1 MSSRSQ
7 TVGIREFREDLAKYM
22 SGTKPIAVTKNGKVV
37 GYYIPT
43 ADTETLKAELE
54 RLKATT
60 AKMEAFLSDLGTSED
75 EITREFDK
83 RRKAAHAK
91 GK

>member
-7 TVGIREFREDLAKYM
+7 TVGIREFREGLAKYM
-22 SGTKPIAVTKNGKVV
+22 SGTEPVGVTKNGKVV

-43 ADTETLKAELE
+43 ADTDTLKAELE

-60 AKMEAFLSDLGTSED
+60 AKMEAFLNDLGVTEED
-75 EITREFDK
+75 IIAEFDK
-83 RRKAAHAK
+83 ERKAAHAK
-91 GK
+91 K

>member
-1 MSSRSQ
+1 MASRSQ
-7 TVGIREFREDLAKYM
+7 TVGIREFREGLAKYM
-22 SGTKPIAVTKNGKVV
+22 SGTEPVGVTKNGKVV

-60 AKMEAFLSDLGTSED
+60 AKMEAFLSDLGVTEED
-75 EITREFDK
+75 IIAEFEQE
-83 RRKAAHAK
+83 RKAAHAK
-91 GK
+91 K

>member
-1 MSSRSQ
+1 MASRSQ
-7 TVGIREFREDLAKYM
+7 TVGIREFREDLARYM
-22 SGTKPIAVTKNGKVV
+22 SGSEPIAVTKNGKVV

-43 ADTETLKAELE
+43 ADTEVLKAELG

-60 AKMEAFLSDLGTSED
+60 AKMEAFLNDLGASEEDIVTAFD
-75 EITREFDK
+75 E
-83 RRKAAHAK
+83 RRKVAHAK